1 MKSSLLSLVS
11 FVYEYLKLSEQQE
24 PKDLKKWWA
33 TSFKVFLTVWSH
45 MSVVIAEQEKKKYKI
60 FQKLFFLCTVKGIL

>member
-11 FVYEYLKLSEQQE
+11 FVYEYLKFSEQQE

-45 MSVVIAEQEKKKYKI
+45 MSVVIAEQEKKKNTKY
-60 FQKLFFLCTVKGIL
+60 FSNCFFYVL